1 METGLPFKIFTT
13 HDGLKI
19 RYGIWP
25 CAQNGY
31 RGKVLLL
38 SGRSEFLEK
47 YLETIYE
54 LNQRGLAVYS
64 FDWRGQGL
72 SQRMLSDRRKG
83 FVHSYDD
90 YMKDLKQFIDEFVTP
105 GNGQPTMVLA
115 HSMGGHVAL
124 RFFHD
129 YPGVIDKAVLISP
142 LIDIAGSRLMRKT
155 IKSIARLAAAAGFQ
169 SQCAAKRA
177 WDFTGHGKGFQQNRL
192 THDPGRYH
200 RIRNLLLKNPD
211 LGIEGVTF
219 GWLDATFASID
230 RISSKGFAEQIGL
243 PILVVTAG
251 ADQVVSIQAQDD
263 ICKRIPNARRLEIPD
278 ARHEILIETDSI
290 RKAFWRA
297 FDQFFETN
305 VET

>member
-1 METGLPFKIFTT
+1 MKTWLPFKTFTT

-25 CAQNGY
+25 CAPNAY
-31 RGKVLLL
+31 RGKVILL

-47 YLETIYE
+47 YSETIHE
-54 LNQRGLAVYS
+54 LNQRGLTVYS

-105 GNGQPTMVLA
+105 GKGQPMMVLA

-129 YPGVIDKAVLISP
+129 SPGVIDKAVLISP
-142 LIDIAGSRLMRKT
+142 LIDIAGSRLMR
-155 IKSIARLAAAAGFQ
+155 IIIRSAARLASAAGFQ
-169 SQCAAKRA
+169 AQSAAKSA
-177 WDFTGHGKGFQQNRL
+177 WDFTMHGKGFEQNRL
-192 THDPGRYH
+192 THDAGRYN
-200 RIRNLLLKNPD
+200 RVRNLLLENPD
-211 LGIEGVTF
+211 LGIESVTF
-219 GWLDATFASID
+219 GWLHATFASID
-230 RISSKGFAEQIGL
+230 RIFSKGFAEKIRL

-251 ADQVVSIQAQDD
+251 GDKVVSIQAQED
-263 ICKRIPNARRLEIPD
+263 ICKRIRSARRIEIPG

-290 RKAFWRA
+290 RRAFWRA
-297 FDQFFETN
+297 FDQFSNANLKT
-305 VET
+305 